1 MKIHKIKQSFPR
13 LLLLTTLI
21 AVGFPQLNPELNPN
35 RIETNS
41 GPGFMNSVM
50 NPNRFQMNQSVSF
63 SAVSGG
69 GMSGSVGIFSNYL
82 SYRISDKMN
91 FSAGLHLIKPSFT
104 TNLGEFQ
111 KPVLNYDLQFDY
123 KFSENFRLQFNLI
136 KMNPAYY
143 SPVISRYGLLP

>member
-1 MKIHKIKQSFPR
+1 MKIHKIKLTASR
-13 LLLLTTLI
+13 LLLL
-21 AVGFPQLNPELNPN
+21 AVISAAGFSQFNPELNPN

-63 SAVSGG
+63 TAVSGG

-82 SYRISDKMN
+82 NYRISDKMN
-91 FSAGLHLIKPSFT
+91 FSAGLHLIKPSFS
-104 TNLGEFQ
+104 TNFGDLQ

-123 KFSENFRLQFNLI
+123 KFSENFRMQFNLI

-143 SPVISRYGLLP
+143 SPVISRYGLRP